1 MSQVVYECLSGYEYG
16 HQPDTP
22 FQLHLDRRM
31 RFFSYHRGVP
41 YSNSCDGERAYLRVL
56 KHSFVLLVSSSQ

>member
-41 YSNSCDGERAYLRVL
+41 YSNSCDGV
-56 KHSFVLLVSSSQ
+56 